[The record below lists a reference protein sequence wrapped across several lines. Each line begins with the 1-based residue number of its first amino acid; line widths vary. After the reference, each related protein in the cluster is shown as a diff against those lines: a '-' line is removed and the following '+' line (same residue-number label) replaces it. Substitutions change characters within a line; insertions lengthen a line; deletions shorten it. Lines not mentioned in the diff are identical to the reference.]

1 MANGKLADI
10 PNKVISIRQVKKL
23 NKTQCTQK
31 INDNTDYLWDMDVE
45 PTVKFPV
52 SASKAMHNNKDK
64 KSFSHRRC
72 THTASTEAL
81 FPSDPSP
88 HDIEQ
93 MHIGD
98 CWYLA
103 SISAIAALDD
113 GPELLQQMMRDLG
126 DGTVVVRMYDENRR
140 ARYIRLKKSV
150 ITHKPLRGQAMTFH
164 ASGPLWVIM
173 LEKALTAF
181 SHDRKFTPHDASYMN
196 TIGGFADEAFLI
208 LLGIASTRKDISDPK
223 KKNLT
228 FEKLDCLLRMP
239 SALGSMAGSD
249 HFDIGLQATA
259 GINSDM
265 TITCE
270 AILREV
276 FAYSETLKTLRVNQQ
291 EMNKLVISMAT
302 LFLSQAQK
310 LNLDNKFKK
319 FYEAKTKREF
329 TEKKIKKTV
338 KGTFRLEDFIT
349 FMTDATGDN
358 SLSVAG
364 LDPVI
369 STAITS
375 WVIDKQLF
383 PGKRVTGL
391 YSTRQTRLYNK
402 IVQLLAQKKPICMGT
417 HTYVGMEI
425 DSKGHSGGEGISKG
439 LVGRHEYAILGSY
452 QQGRDK
458 FLLVRNPWGKRG
470 RGYAKYAGSGVTPL
484 PDRGGRVVM
493 KPTSG
498 KGGGFEQL
506 RTGNQVFA
514 IEAGTFWFELSD
526 FTKRVSEISYTNA
539 APTPAD

>member
-10 PNKVISIRQVKKL
+10 PNKVISIRGMKKMSKTKRSQKL
-23 NKTQCTQK
+23 NDTT
-31 INDNTDYLWDMDVE
+31 NYLWDMDVE
-45 PTVKFPV
+45 PTVKFPR
-52 SASKAMHNNKDK
+52 SASKAMRSNKAK
-64 KSFSHRRC
+64 KTFSNRRC
-72 THTASTEAL
+72 THTASTKEL

-113 GPELLQQMMRDLG
+113 GPELLQQMMRDMG

-140 ARYIRLKKSV
+140 ARYLRLKKSV
-150 ITHKPLRGQAMTFH
+150 ITHKPRRGRAMTFH

-181 SHDRKFTPHDASYMN
+181 SHDRNFTPHDASYMN

-208 LLGIASTRKDISDPK
+208 LLGIASTRKNIPDPN

-228 FEKLDCLLRMP
+228 FEKLDCLLSMP
-239 SALGSMAGSD
+239 STLGTIAGTDCFDVMLQSLAGLESD
-249 HFDIGLQATA
+249 K
-259 GINSDM
+259 
-265 TITCE
+265 TITCDS
-270 AILREV
+270 ILREV

-291 EMNKLVISMAT
+291 AMDKLVISMAT

-319 FYEAKTKREF
+319 FYETKTKREF
-329 TEKKIKKTV
+329 TEKKVKKTI
-338 KGTFRLEDFIT
+338 KGAFRLEDFIA
-349 FMTDATGDN
+349 FMTDATGDK

-391 YSTRQTRLYNK
+391 YSTRQIRLYNK
-402 IVQLLAQKKPICMGT
+402 IVQLLAQKKPICLGT

-425 DSKGHSGGEGISKG
+425 DGKGHSGGEGISKG
-439 LVGRHEYAILGSY
+439 LVGRHEYAILGTH

-470 RGYAKYAGSGVTPL
+470 RGYAKYAGFGVTPL
-484 PDRGGRVVM
+484 PNRGGRVVM
-493 KPTSG
+493 APTSG

-506 RTGNQVFA
+506 RTGKQVFCH
-514 IEAGTFWFELSD
+514 
-526 FTKRVSEISYTNA
+526 
-539 APTPAD
+539 